1 MNLSQMN
8 KKITRI
14 DKMGKNLHLINAN
27 KIHLI
32 QPYSVDKGQQEI
44 VKQLSRIVTQNEHHT
59 SAKIRCLSR
68 KTVKLGTEKMN
79 SLLITM
85 HQETITETKN
95 LIRGAGFF
103 ILDSERKRKKSA
115 EKEKE
120 TWRKKIS

>member
-1 MNLSQMN
+1 MNE
-8 KKITRI
+8 KITRI

-44 VKQLSRIVTQNEHHT
+44 LKELSRIVTQNEHYT

-68 KTVKLGTEKMN
+68 KTVKLGTEKIN
-79 SLLITM
+79 SLLIAM
-85 HQETITETKN
+85 HQETITEAKN
-95 LIRGAGFF
+95 LIRRAGFF
-103 ILDSERKRKKSA
+103 ILDSEIKRKKSA

>member
-1 MNLSQMN
+1 
-8 KKITRI
+8 
-14 DKMGKNLHLINAN
+14 
-27 KIHLI
+27 
-32 QPYSVDKGQQEI
+32 
-44 VKQLSRIVTQNEHHT
+44 
-59 SAKIRCLSR
+59 
-68 KTVKLGTEKMN
+68 MN